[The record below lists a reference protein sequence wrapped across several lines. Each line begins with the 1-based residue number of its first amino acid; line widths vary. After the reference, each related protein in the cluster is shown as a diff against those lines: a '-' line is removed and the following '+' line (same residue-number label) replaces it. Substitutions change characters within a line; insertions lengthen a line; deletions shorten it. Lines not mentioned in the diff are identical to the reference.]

1 MLVKFCTYIFQIGSK
16 RCWSTTESDCLIPQL
31 GSGPD
36 TSTSGSRFLTIED
49 YKEILLYAKTRHI
62 EVIPEI
68 GMPGHARAAII
79 AMEGRYRKLLEN
91 GSLTD
96 AEQYRLI
103 DPNDMSR
110 YLSVQYFNDNAMSPC
125 LESTFTFMEKV
136 FKEIKAMHDS
146 VGCPL
151 ETFHFGGDEVAKNA
165 WSNSSTCTN
174 SSFTGT
180 YSDRRTSMKK
190 YFLERVSNITHSYG
204 VNLAGW
210 EDGFIEGNGIP
221 YNRSLLANTEVIS
234 NAWNNVW
241 EWGEAR
247 RAYNFANSGYK
258 V

>member
-36 TSTSGSRFLTIED
+36 TSTSGSGFLTIED

-68 GMPGHARAAII
+68 DMPGHARAAII

-125 LESTFTFMEKV
+125 LESTFTSMEKV
-136 FKEIKAMHDS
+136 FKEIKTMH
-146 VGCPL
+146 V
-151 ETFHFGGDEVAKNA
+151 
-165 WSNSSTCTN
+165 
-174 SSFTGT
+174 SF
-180 YSDRRTSMKK
+180 RWR
-190 YFLERVSNITHSYG
+190 
-204 VNLAGW
+204 
-210 EDGFIEGNGIP
+210 
-221 YNRSLLANTEVIS
+221 
-234 NAWNNVW
+234 
-241 EWGEAR
+241 
-247 RAYNFANSGYK
+247 
-258 V
+258 